1 MTTAPVADQH
11 RLLEVQALDTRAQQL
26 DHARRTHPLR
36 AKVAEIEHTLG
47 EAEMAVSAARTAVGD
62 TRRELTKA
70 EADVE
75 QVRTRAER
83 DQARMQAGGSAKDVQ
98 ALSGELEAL
107 ARRTEALEEIEL
119 EVMERL
125 ESQEAE
131 LAEATATHERLS
143 ADLASAEREL
153 ASAVA
158 VLDSEAATVAA
169 ERAEKVKGLDAG
181 LMSLYDRLRGQLGG
195 LAVAALRGRTC
206 EGCRLELNPSDVA
219 HLTAAPPDQVVRC
232 EECGRILVRG
242 AAR

>member
-36 AKVAEIEHTLG
+36 AKVAEISERLD
-47 EAEMAVSAARTAVGD
+47 EAERAAAAARTVVGD

-75 QVRTRAER
+75 QVRSRAER
-83 DQARMQAGGSAKDVQ
+83 DQARMQSGGSAKDVQ
-98 ALSGELEAL
+98 ALAGEVESL
-107 ARRTEALEEIEL
+107 ARRAEALEEIEL

-125 ESQEAE
+125 EA
-131 LAEATATHERLS
+131 AEATLAAATESQDRLT
-143 ADLASAEREL
+143 AELASAEREL
-153 ASAVA
+153 ASAVD
-158 VLDSEAATVAA
+158 VLDTEATQVAA
-169 ERAEKVKGLDAG
+169 ERQEKAAGLDAG
-181 LMSLYDRLRGQLGG
+181 LMALYDRLRGQLGG

-219 HLTAAPPDQVVRC
+219 HLTAAPPEQVVRC
-232 EECGRILVRG
+232 EECGRILIRG
-242 AAR
+242 SAR